1 MSTTDIVL
9 SMAHVALND
18 ATSAV
23 EVNLGLVRQTRLLKR
38 LSQIVLAVSNDQA
51 VDAVQQLA
59 VLELDMTAR
68 KPDPQ
73 EVQVLAIVRAMF
85 DAATGPGPEL
95 RHLPLVWM
103 SRLFTSVSYGGFKE
117 ARYALEQV
125 LKLMPEARSE

>member
-1 MSTTDIVL
+1 L
-9 SMAHVALND
+9 Y
-18 ATSAV
+18 
-23 EVNLGLVRQTRLLKR
+23 LGLVRQTRLLKR

-68 KPDPQ
+68 KPELQ
-73 EVQVLAIVRAMF
+73 EVQVLSIVRAMF
-85 DAATGPGPEL
+85 DMATGAGPEL